1 MTATKI
7 EQKFLGKSH
16 RNNKRQSA
24 NLLDCRHNE
33 FKKKKKKKN
42 PSLSLFCVFRFCH
55 VRKSCQMQILNHNHN
70 GNYPLY
76 YSR

>member
-33 FKKKKKKKN
+33 FKKKKKKKIQ
-42 PSLSLFCVFRFCH
+42 VCH
-55 VRKSCQMQILNHNHN
+55 CFVCFGFVM
-70 GNYPLY
+70 
-76 YSR
+76 